1 MCREIFWPLIQHFP
15 EKMAQ
20 KIKEEISKIY
30 LNLQL
35 NLKISL
41 KIRNETLEIPRLSY
55 LR

>member
-30 LNLQL
+30 LNL
-35 NLKISL
+35 KISL